1 MHTIE
6 VNRQIKPLTM
16 TNESAQVFLNKVK
29 EKINK
34 GDYDSDITV
43 PFMSKATVF
52 NSVKARVDKKLETGG
67 TPLLNDAEIKDAIKD
82 AKELAATSFFI
93 FQKLGIMEKRED
105 GWHVSEK
112 GEKLLRAL
120 KTY

>member
-1 MHTIE
+1 M
-6 VNRQIKPLTM
+6 N
-16 TNESAQVFLNKVK
+16 NESAQVFLNKVK

-34 GDYDSDITV
+34 GDYDSEITV

-52 NSVKARVDKKLETGG
+52 NSIKARVDRKLETGG

-93 FQKLGIMEKRED
+93 FQKLGIMEKNDAGE
-105 GWHVSEK
+105 WHVSAK
-112 GEKLLRAL
+112 GEKLLKAI